1 VRDLIG
7 RLQDTSVL
15 ANEEVELQ
23 GFLHLHDEYSAL
35 ASYVLSCYR
44 ASCYR
49 VMRGMD
55 ALPCLALQVHG
66 LGHECVGEQAAD
78 RH

>member
-35 ASYVLSCYR
+35 ASYVLS
-44 ASCYR
+44 SWHVSP

-55 ALPCLALQVHG
+55 ALPCLALQAYG